1 MASSSYKP
9 QPQGPQLNPYAEP
22 WKPNTVVCQPFS
34 APNNLQ
40 LPRAGRRPGNSKGKR
55 VHPRKIFNGP
65 NIPPPPPPRRTS
77 DRTSRPWKKLDHG
90 AKWVPKKLDHGAK
103 WVSSKNKGKMQLHEE
118 EKKLVIPFPSCP
130 DGQARSRITT
140 VMVKNIPNQFKRTD
154 FLNVLK
160 THCYQE
166 NQMRHIRDER
176 NKSKFDFVYL
186 PMDFKRKRISNLG
199 YAFVNFTSPEGA
211 LRFYWEFHNRPWR
224 VGFNPKICEVTRA
237 EIQGKSSLMA
247 NFRYKLFWCH
257 LHSYLP
263 VVLAPACDGMNLPTV
278 TVVGKLAG
286 KPSYCK

>member
-1 MASSSYKP
+1 MASFSYNT

-55 VHPRKIFNGP
+55 VHPSKIFNGP

-77 DRTSRPWKKLDHG
+77 DRTSRPWRKLDHG
-90 AKWVPKKLDHGAK
+90 AKWVPKNLDHGAK
-103 WVSSKNKGKMQLHEE
+103 WVPKNKGEMQLHEE

-130 DGQARSRITT
+130 DGQAR
-140 VMVKNIPNQFKRTD
+140 
-154 FLNVLK
+154 
-160 THCYQE
+160 
-166 NQMRHIRDER
+166 
-176 NKSKFDFVYL
+176 
-186 PMDFKRKRISNLG
+186 RKRISNLG

-257 LHSYLP
+257 LDSYLP

-286 KPSYCK
+286 KPSYYK

>member
-1 MASSSYKP
+1 MASSSYNP
-9 QPQGPQLNPYAEP
+9 QPKGPQLNPYAEP

-34 APNNLQ
+34 TPNNLQ
-40 LPRAGRRPGNSKGKR
+40 LPRAGRRPGYSKGKR
-55 VHPRKIFNGP
+55 VHPSKIFSGP
-65 NIPPPPPPRRTS
+65 NIPSPPPRRTS
-77 DRTSRPWKKLDHG
+77 DRTSRPWKKFDHG
-90 AKWVPKKLDHGAK
+90 AKWVP
-103 WVSSKNKGKMQLHEE
+103 KNKGKMQLHEE

-247 NFRYKLFWCH
+247 NFRYKRFWCH

-263 VVLAPACDGMNLPTV
+263 VFLAPACDGMNLPKV
-278 TVVGKLAG
+278 NVVGKLAG
-286 KPSYCK
+286 KSSYYK